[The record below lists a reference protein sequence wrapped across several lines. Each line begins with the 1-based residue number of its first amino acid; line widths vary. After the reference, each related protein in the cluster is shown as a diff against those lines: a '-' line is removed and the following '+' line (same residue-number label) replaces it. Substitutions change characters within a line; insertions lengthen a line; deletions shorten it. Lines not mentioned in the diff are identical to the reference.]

1 MLFEIIEKGI
11 ENVDI
16 VGLDSEK
23 AIKKYKKN
31 MGKYFN
37 SYTIEID
44 NNKFDEIK
52 SNSFVTYV
60 KNKEDVQLENQE
72 GYIGPTI
79 FVNKKDVFNIN
90 PEIVYHDKKDDS
102 IPTIILSKRDVKD
115 DTEEFT
121 GFTVGVFKNSIML
134 DNYYV
139 SIDGGN
145 FTKVNTYYDLAIK
158 REKILLEYLRM
169 GKTPVR
175 EIVIRKNN

>member
-1 MLFEIIEKGI
+1 
-11 ENVDI
+11 
-16 VGLDSEK
+16 
-23 AIKKYKKN
+23 
-31 MGKYFN
+31 
-37 SYTIEID
+37 
-44 NNKFDEIK
+44 
-52 SNSFVTYV
+52 
-60 KNKEDVQLENQE
+60 
-72 GYIGPTI
+72 
-79 FVNKKDVFNIN
+79 
-90 PEIVYHDKKDDS
+90 
-102 IPTIILSKRDVKD
+102 RDVKD

-158 REKILLEYLRM
+158 KGENSIRISED